1 MTDIEVLWHAD
12 RAVRQYGITT
22 VGLLSDRQ
30 QTLQGVS
37 TNNNT
42 SDPQLI
48 ARVSEQRTMVS
59 ESHVHQG
66 V

>member
-12 RAVRQYGITT
+12 RAAQQYGVTT
-22 VGLLSDRQ
+22 ARLLSDRQ
-30 QTLQGVS
+30 QELQGVS
-37 TNNNT
+37 TNNGA

-48 ARVSEQRTMVS
+48 ARVSKQRTMVS

>member
-1 MTDIEVLWHAD
+1 MGEVLWHAD
-12 RAVRQYGITT
+12 RADRQYGVTT
-22 VGLLSDRQ
+22 AGLLPDRQ
-30 QTLQGVS
+30 QELQGAA
-37 TNNNT
+37 TNYNVN
-42 SDPQLI
+42 DPQPI

>member
-12 RAVRQYGITT
+12 RAVRQYGVTAA
-22 VGLLSDRQ
+22 LPDRQ
-30 QTLQGVS
+30 QKLQGVS
-37 TNNNT
+37 TNNDA

>member
-12 RAVRQYGITT
+12 RAVRQYDVTT
-22 VGLLSDRQ
+22 ALPDRQ
-30 QTLQGVS
+30 QKLQGVS
-37 TNNNT
+37 TNNDA

-48 ARVSEQRTMVS
+48 ARVSERWTMVS
-59 ESHVHQG
+59 ECHVHQG